1 MAIVHCNGVSFSPV
15 EAIVFDKDGT
25 LSDSQDFLRHLSE
38 KRAACL
44 DTKIPG
50 LNDPVLRTFGVEND
64 RINPSGLM
72 AVGTR
77 EENEIA
83 IAALVAQK
91 GWNWIEARLLV
102 REAFLQADQLLP
114 RKADFTP
121 PFPGVMALLKA
132 CHRVKVGILSSDSE
146 ANVRDFVDRYDLKP
160 YVQYAMGVRAGLTK
174 PNPQLLMLMCHELRV
189 SPAKTLVVGDA
200 IADIQLAHQGGAI
213 GCIGVTWG
221 GVAPEQLVTA
231 DTIADQIS
239 DIQLSDS

>member
-1 MAIVHCNGVSFSPV
+1 MATVYCNGVRFSPV

-25 LSDSQDFLRHLSE
+25 LSDSQNFLKHLSE
-38 KRAACL
+38 KRAACIDAKL
-44 DTKIPG
+44 PG
-50 LNDPVLRTFGVEND
+50 LNDAVLSAFGVEGD

-83 IAALVAQK
+83 IAALVAQL

-114 RKADFTP
+114 RKADLTP
-121 PFPGVMALLKA
+121 PFAGVMDLLKA
-132 CHRVKVGILSSDSE
+132 CHGVKVGILSSDSE
-146 ANVRDFVDRYDLKP
+146 ANVRDFVDRYDLQP
-160 YVQYAMGVRAGLTK
+160 YVRHAMGVRAGLTK

-189 SPAKTLVVGDA
+189 APAKTLVIGDA
-200 IADIQLAHQGGAI
+200 IADIQLAHQAGAI

-221 GVAPEQLVTA
+221 GVTAEQLATA
-231 DTIADQIS
+231 DAIANQIA
-239 DIQLSDS
+239 DIQLSDA